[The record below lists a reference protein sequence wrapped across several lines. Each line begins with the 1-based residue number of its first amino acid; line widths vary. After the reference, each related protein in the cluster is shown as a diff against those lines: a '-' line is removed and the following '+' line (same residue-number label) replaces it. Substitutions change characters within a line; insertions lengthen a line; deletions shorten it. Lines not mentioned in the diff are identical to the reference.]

1 MKRFRILG
9 ILAILIIT
17 ADFAISFIGG
27 WEEHRD
33 AFMEGYNSSFE
44 MGKPNPYSSFSLGIR
59 PLEETRLDSL
69 SNSLSK
75 EEVPYEIQK
84 INVPIV
90 KSAWSS
96 IAMSF
101 GGLLV
106 IPLIAGIYCLIRLFI
121 SISKRDVFTD
131 KNVMR
136 MRVFTYSF
144 VGLSILISLVEW
156 LDYIKAARQIT
167 LPGYEI
173 GRFNLPVDWVLLVI
187 VVLFTEIFAVGVKI
201 KEEQDLTI

>member
-1 MKRFRILG
+1 MKKFRILG

-17 ADFAISFIGG
+17 ADFAILFIGG

-33 AFMEGYNSSFE
+33 SFMEGFNSSYE
-44 MGKPNPYSSFSLGIR
+44 KNPYSSVSFEIK

-75 EEVPYEIQK
+75 EEVPFEIEK
-84 INVPIV
+84 VRVPIIR
-90 KSAWSS
+90 SMWSD
-96 IAMSF
+96 IASSF
-101 GGLLV
+101 GGLCV
-106 IPLIAGIYCLIRLFI
+106 FPLIAGIYCLIRLFI

-144 VGLSILISLVEW
+144 VGLSILFSLAKW
-156 LDYIKAARQIT
+156 LDYIEVVRQIT

-173 GRFNLPVDWVLLVI
+173 RSLHPPVDWVLLVVI
-187 VVLFTEIFAVGVKI
+187 VLFTEIFAFGVKI
-201 KEEQDLTI
+201 KKEQDLTI